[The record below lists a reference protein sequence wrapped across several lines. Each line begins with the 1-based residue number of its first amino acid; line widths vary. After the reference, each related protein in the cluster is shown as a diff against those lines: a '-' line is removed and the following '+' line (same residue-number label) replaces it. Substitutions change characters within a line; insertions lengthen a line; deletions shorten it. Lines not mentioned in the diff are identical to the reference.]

1 MPLSR
6 SIFVIPLILFGL
18 NAIISEVIGG
28 WTKKYTSPAAWT
40 MGLPD
45 MRGKVAIVT
54 GANAGIGYITALE
67 LAKAGAHVVV
77 ASRSSA
83 KGQEAVRKIKEATTT
98 SETEANVQFI
108 PLDLSSFRSIE
119 NFAKQFQALGK
130 DLHLLVLNAG
140 IMKSPG
146 RQWVG
151 QELFYGFGTTSEG
164 FENHIGINHIG
175 HAYLTNLLMSNLKD
189 TSAKQ
194 PQDDGSR
201 YGVRIISVSSLAE
214 MGAPESGMLFE
225 DWMPADGAMP
235 ESYEDGRMYGQ
246 SKLANCMY
254 AAKLAEVLEGTGVS
268 VYSLHPGVI
277 ASKLG
282 DDLGAEMSRQAAEQG
297 IVAEVVSKIFGSCFA
312 STMMDVPTGALTQ
325 IHLATAETAS
335 LVNGGFYHP
344 IGKHATPSHPMSG
357 DENLKEKLWV
367 ETQKAIEMGRLK
379 WM

>member
-1 MPLSR
+1 M
-6 SIFVIPLILFGL
+6 
-18 NAIISEVIGG
+18 
-28 WTKKYTSPAAWT
+28 
-40 MGLPD
+40 
-45 MRGKVAIVT
+45 IVT
-54 GANAGIGYITALE
+54 GSNTGIGYITALE
-67 LAKAGAHVVV
+67 LAKAGANVIV

-83 KGQEAVRKIKEATTT
+83 KGQAAVRQIKEATKT
-98 SETEANVQFI
+98 SANETSVRFI

-119 NFAKQFQALGK
+119 NFAEEFQAMGE

-146 RQWVG
+146 SQWIG
-151 QELFYGFGTTSEG
+151 QELSYGFGTTSEG

-175 HAYLTNLLMSNLKD
+175 HAYLTNLLLPNLKD

-194 PQDDGSR
+194 SHDD

-225 DWMPADGAMP
+225 DWMPAGGAMP

-246 SKLANCMY
+246 SKLANHMY

-282 DDLGAEMSRQAAEQG
+282 DDLDAEMSRQAAEQG
-297 IVAEVVSKIFGSCFA
+297 KVAEVVSKIFGSCFA
-312 STMMDVPTGALTQ
+312 STVMDVPTGAMTQ
-325 IHLATAETAS
+325 IHLATAETAT

-344 IGKHATPSHPMSG
+344 IGKHVTPSHPMSG
-357 DENLKEKLWV
+357 NETLKENLWL
-367 ETQKAIEMGRLK
+367 ETQRAIEMGRLK
-379 WM
+379 RM